1 MSVDSSKLIFVVGC
15 PRSGT
20 TKLTEIINKHSK
32 IQCSSETHFFNINWE
47 LNYKLCIDEFIES
60 NEFNNFFDH
69 FRVQDFMKLN
79 SLEIK
84 DFADELRKTYE
95 LNSKDYVNK
104 DLYIKSIFD
113 VMVNLS
119 LKQNDSAEFFCEKTP
134 QHLRSVDKILKYYPE
149 AKFVHLIRDGRDV
162 VNSLL
167 KMPWRPDGLIN
178 NARFWKKFVRFGIEM
193 HEFLA
198 KNDKS
203 AFWFDVRYEE
213 LLEHP
218 EELLHL
224 LSEFLNLE
232 YEEAMLSNEV
242 IVDKKVF
249 ADWESKWKHK
259 ANLDLDLTRVGAYK
273 KEMSEDDQITLNWFL
288 QKELKELNYEV
299 DLSNVSYKHLNFAV
313 KGYLDLAAQKL
324 LRFLSDLA

>member
-1 MSVDSSKLIFVVGC
+1 MLVDSSRLIFVVGC

-47 LNYKLCIDEFIES
+47 LNYKLEIDEFIES

-69 FRVQDFMKLN
+69 FRIQDFMKLN

-84 DFADELRKTYE
+84 DFSDELRSTYE
-95 LNSKDYVNK
+95 LNSKYYANK
-104 DLYIKSIFD
+104 ELYIKSIFD
-113 VMVNLS
+113 VIVNLS
-119 LKQNDSAEFFCEKTP
+119 LKQNDTAEFFCEKTP

-149 AKFVHLIRDGRDV
+149 ARFIHVIRDGRDV

-193 HEFLA
+193 REYLK

-203 AFWFDVRYEE
+203 SYWFDLRYEE
-213 LLEHP
+213 LLGNP
-218 EELLHL
+218 GQLLHSL
-224 LSEFLNLE
+224 CEFISLE
-232 YEEAMLSNEV
+232 YEDIMLSNEV
-242 IVDKKVF
+242 IDHKKIF
-249 ADWESKWKHK
+249 ADWELKWKHN
-259 ANLDLDLTRVGAYK
+259 ANLDLDLSRVGAFK
-273 KEMSEDDQITLNWFL
+273 KEMSVDDQITLNWFL
-288 QKELKELNYEV
+288 EKELKELNYEV
-299 DLSNVSYKHLNFAV
+299 DLTNVSYKHLNCAV
-313 KGYLDLAAQKL
+313 KGYIDLVAQKL
-324 LRFLSDLA
+324 LRFLSDLT